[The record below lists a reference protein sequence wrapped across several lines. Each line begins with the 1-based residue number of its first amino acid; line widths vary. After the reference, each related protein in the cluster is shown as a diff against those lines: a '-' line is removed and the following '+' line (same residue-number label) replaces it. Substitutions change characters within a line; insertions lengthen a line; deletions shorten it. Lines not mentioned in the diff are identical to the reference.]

1 MNYGN
6 RLAPTTLVEQLKKA
20 RQSYATSVYEGGNSG
35 GLGMPAVMADP
46 AGFRQW
52 ASGLDAAR
60 TSGAYNGWADSQLG
74 SALAATQSSAGG
86 MNTVSGIMNQA
97 GAQVADL
104 VAQDIVNAVTQRAA
118 SYAGQGRSVGQKLL
132 P

>member
-6 RLAPTTLVEQLKKA
+6 KMATTALVEQLKQA
-20 RQSYATSVYEGGNSG
+20 RQSYATSVYESGNSG
-35 GLGMPAVMADP
+35 GLDMRAVMANP

-60 TSGAYNGWADSQLG
+60 ASGAYNGWADSQLG
-74 SALAATQSSAGG
+74 SALAATQSSGGG

-97 GAQVADL
+97 GAQVAEL

-118 SYAGQGRSVGQKLL
+118 SYTGQGRSVGQRLL